1 MTTLI
6 KDIYIIKCK
15 DPDIDR
21 CYVGQ
26 TGNYP
31 NRCKQH
37 KYHSSFNGSAA
48 YHRPIYQYIR
58 DNGGFSN
65 FKIDILQTVEAEQKT
80 IDKVE
85 AFYIRKFKSLNYQ
98 IPART
103 RKQYHIDNRQK
114 LNSASNQYYYANREI
129 LTEKKKESFLCSC
142 GSTYTRSHKARHL
155 KSDKHLN
162 SIHQV

>member
-15 DPDIDR
+15 DPDIDG

-26 TGNYP
+26 TGNYSK
-31 NRCKQH
+31 RCKQH

-85 AFYIRKFKSLNYQ
+85 GFYIRKFKSLNHQMTFLHQLIYSRVLIFLIQ
-98 IPART
+98 IF
-103 RKQYHIDNRQK
+103 
-114 LNSASNQYYYANREI
+114 
-129 LTEKKKESFLCSC
+129 FLP
-142 GSTYTRSHKARHL
+142 L
-155 KSDKHLN
+155 
-162 SIHQV
+162 